1 MSDYVF
7 SSAMSFMVGFVF
19 FGGPVIERMVRML
32 DENVP
37 GWQEKIELRKC
48 VGSRLLS
55 LPVLK
60 ATILTFL
67 RDFSFA
73 LPVESSPAVQP
84 TLNSPCVS

>member
-1 MSDYVF
+1 MTLTLEGYLLSLSGVVSTTFVSDYIF

-32 DENVP
+32 DKNVP

-55 LPVLK
+55 LP
-60 ATILTFL
+60 
-67 RDFSFA
+67 FSKR
-73 LPVESSPAVQP
+73 SS
-84 TLNSPCVS
+84 